1 MWESMM
7 YLLIGNNEKYKTKTK
22 KDKQINNK

>member
-7 YLLIGNNEKYKTKTK
+7 YLLIGNNEKYNTKLN
-22 KDKQINNK
+22 KDKQIHNK